1 MDPGRGDH
9 CIDRSVYLSIEARF
23 IEVREGDPMIQLSYL
38 DYSAVEGKSF
48 LHHLSPKLKIIGMIF
63 VLLGLVTLGNILGLL
78 LLYGVLLAL
87 FFISRI
93 PTKIFSLTFYPLIF
107 TILFIF
113 ISGFQIH
120 FILLVFLKVLCGS
133 TGVVLLLATTP
144 YPSIFSVLGRVLPSS
159 FVTALFLTYRSIF
172 ILLNILEETQHALYL
187 RGGFQ
192 WRHPW
197 RSLINISNAFGHLI
211 IKGIDGSE
219 KMYESMVLRGFKNKI
234 YYRGE

>member
-1 MDPGRGDH
+1 
-9 CIDRSVYLSIEARF
+9 
-23 IEVREGDPMIQLSYL
+23 MIQLSYL

-93 PTKIFSLTFYPLIF
+93 PTKIFSLTLYPLIF